1 MIFKQVFSYQNFF
14 TPFFTGLIDIV
25 DNLQTLEYLAVA
37 DEVGEEFGVT
47 KTTLGVTEEEEDE
60 EEIVIDLSKV
70 RPLRPMRQLKNLLIG
85 YDLDCQEVMV
95 QELVKELPNLVEH
108 DGNNNFRTSEMPLT
122 KSEKL
127 KFRKVECLKST
138 G

>member
-1 MIFKQVFSYQNFF
+1 MQS
-14 TPFFTGLIDIV
+14 
-25 DNLQTLEYLAVA
+25 LEYLAVS
-37 DEVGEEFGVT
+37 EKVGEEFGVT
-47 KTTLGVTEEEEDE
+47 EEE

-70 RPLRPMRQLKNLLIG
+70 RPLRPMRQLKNLLVG

-108 DGNNNFRTSEMPLT
+108 DGNNNFRTSETPLT

>member
-1 MIFKQVFSYQNFF
+1 MLISSRLF
-14 TPFFTGLIDIV
+14 TPFFLGLIDIV
-25 DNLQTLEYLAVA
+25 DNLQYLEYLAVSE
-37 DEVGEEFGVT
+37 EVGEGFGVAE
-47 KTTLGVTEEEEDE
+47 VE

-70 RPLRPMRQLKNLLIG
+70 RPLRPMRQLKNLLVG
-85 YDLDCQEVMV
+85 YDLDFQEVMV

-127 KFRKVECLKST
+127 KFRKVECFKST
-138 G
+138 R

>member
-1 MIFKQVFSYQNFF
+1 MIFKQVLSYQNFF

-25 DNLQTLEYLAVA
+25 DNLQSLEYLAVS
-37 DEVGEEFGVT
+37 DEVGEGFGVAE
-47 KTTLGVTEEEEDE
+47 VE

-70 RPLRPMRQLKNLLIG
+70 RPLRPMRQLKNLLVG
-85 YDLDCQEVMV
+85 YDLDFQEVMV

-127 KFRKVECLKST
+127 KFRKVECFKST
-138 G
+138 R

>member
-1 MIFKQVFSYQNFF
+1 M
-14 TPFFTGLIDIV
+14 
-25 DNLQTLEYLAVA
+25 QTLEYLAVS

-47 KTTLGVTEEEEDE
+47 EEE

-70 RPLRPMRQLKNLLIG
+70 RPLRPMRQLKNLLVG

-108 DGNNNFRTSEMPLT
+108 DGNNNFRTSETPLT
-122 KSEKL
+122 TDFLIDGRRSLIWEL
-127 KFRKVECLKST
+127 QL
-138 G
+138 GD